1 MVVIIRQKNT
11 ENIVAIART
20 KTVTLDGEI
29 LRVNGKEY
37 NALFFSAEVVENEN
51 TNYNR

>member
-29 LRVNGKEY
+29 LKVNGTQY
-37 NALFFSAEVVENEN
+37 NSRFFCVEVVEDGKE
-51 TNYNR
+51 RE